1 MKYFAQV
8 ISYVLH
14 PLLMPLYILFF
25 IFNIDSLFLLIP
37 ASVRLYSYAI
47 TAMVLI
53 MPLLSLPIFKYF
65 RLVSDYGLEI
75 RQERV
80 YPILVAIIFAFVGF
94 WLMRQIPY
102 INIVRQLYLV
112 LIILLSA
119 FSIVTLCW
127 KMSMHMTAIGAV
139 CGFLFILGTKY
150 FGDARNIFIMMLIF
164 SAVLGSCRLY
174 LEKHNPSQVY
184 VGFLF
189 GLGVVV
195 GILF

>member
-8 ISYVLH
+8 FSYVLH
-14 PLLMPLYILFF
+14 PLVMPLYALFF

-47 TAMVLI
+47 TAMVLV
-53 MPLLSLPIFKYF
+53 MALLSLPVFKYF

-80 YPILVAIIFAFVGF
+80 YPLLVAIIFAFVGF

-112 LIILLSA
+112 FIILLST

-150 FGDARNIFIMMLIF
+150 FGDARNVFMVMLIL
-164 SAVLGSCRLY
+164 SGVLASCRLY
-174 LEKHNPSQVY
+174 LGKHNPLQVY
-184 VGFLF
+184 IGFLF
-189 GLGVVV
+189 GLGLVV

>member
-8 ISYVLH
+8 FSYVLH
-14 PLLMPLYILFF
+14 PLVMPLYALFF

-47 TAMVLI
+47 TAMVLV
-53 MPLLSLPIFKYF
+53 MALLSLPVFKYF

-80 YPILVAIIFAFVGF
+80 YPLLVAIIFAFVGF

-102 INIVRQLYLV
+102 TNIVRQLYLV
-112 LIILLSA
+112 FIILLST

-150 FGDARNIFIMMLIF
+150 FGDARNVFMVMLIL
-164 SAVLGSCRLY
+164 SGVLASCRLY
-174 LEKHNPSQVY
+174 LGKHNPLQVY
-184 VGFLF
+184 IGFLF
-189 GLGVVV
+189 GLGLVV

>member
-8 ISYVLH
+8 FSYVLH
-14 PLLMPLYILFF
+14 PLMMPLYALFF

-47 TAMVLI
+47 TAMVLV
-53 MPLLSLPIFKYF
+53 MALLSLPVFKYF

-80 YPILVAIIFAFVGF
+80 YPLLVAIIFAFVGF

-112 LIILLSA
+112 FIILLST

-150 FGDARNIFIMMLIF
+150 FGDARNVFMVMLIL
-164 SAVLGSCRLY
+164 SGVLASCRLY
-174 LEKHNPSQVY
+174 LGKHNSLQVY
-184 VGFLF
+184 IGFLF
-189 GLGVVV
+189 GLGLVV

>member
-8 ISYVLH
+8 FSYVLH
-14 PLLMPLYILFF
+14 PLMMPLYALFF

-47 TAMVLI
+47 TAMVLV
-53 MPLLSLPIFKYF
+53 MALLSLPVFKYF

-80 YPILVAIIFAFVGF
+80 YPLLVAIIFAFVGF

-112 LIILLSA
+112 FIILLST

-150 FGDARNIFIMMLIF
+150 FGDARNVFMIMLIL
-164 SAVLGSCRLY
+164 SGVLASCRLY
-174 LEKHNPSQVY
+174 LGKHNSLQVY
-184 VGFLF
+184 IGFLF
-189 GLGVVV
+189 GLGLVV